1 MDYETAMI
9 KLRGEVCSGIKL
21 GLQNIKTLMEKLGN
35 PQDKLK
41 IIHIAGTNGKG
52 SCTSFVNS
60 ALVSQ
65 GYKVGMFTSPSIYN
79 FEERIRINNKNIPE
93 DKLIDLMN
101 EVREVAETM
110 EVFPADFELVTAI
123 AFLYFYRE
131 KCDFAIMEVG
141 LGGRLDATNVAQ
153 NPLITLITSISLDHQ
168 QFLGNTIPEI
178 ALEKA
183 GIIKEN
189 VPLVLYS
196 QSKEAMDSIIGVANS
211 KNSKVILNDLEK
223 IELLENTKNGQIIN
237 YKDFKNLKINLLGS
251 HQINN
256 ATISLELLEQLRK
269 MGFEISNESIYNG
282 FSSVTWPCRFELVSK
297 NPDFILDGAHN
308 IDGIDKFISN
318 MNFYY
323 KDNKKIGIFG
333 VLADKDYN
341 EMLAKIVPC
350 FDVFL
355 TVRPD
360 SDRAMES
367 KELKERIEKLTKK
380 KVYSFENYQDAI
392 DKAFEISKED
402 DVISAFGSLYFVGEV
417 RNLLGVGDY

>member
-1 MDYETAMI
+1 MNYETAMI
-9 KLRGEVCSGIKL
+9 KLRGEVCSGVKL
-21 GLQNIKTLMEKLGN
+21 GLQNIKNLMEKLGN

-60 ALVSQ
+60 VLVSQ

-93 DKLIDLMN
+93 DKLIELMN
-101 EVREVAETM
+101 EVREIANTL
-110 EVFPADFELVTAI
+110 EVFPADFELVTAL

-131 KCDFAIMEVG
+131 NCDFAIMEVG
-141 LGGRLDATNVAQ
+141 LGGRLDATNVI
-153 NPLITLITSISLDHQ
+153 NKPLITLITSISFDHQ
-168 QFLGNTIPEI
+168 QFLGNTIKEI

-183 GIIKEN
+183 GIIKDG

-196 QSKEAMDSIIGVANS
+196 QDTEIMDNIMGVAKS
-211 KNSKVILNDLEK
+211 KNSKVIVNDLSK
-223 IELLENTKNGQIIN
+223 IKVLENKKSGQVID

-251 HQINN
+251 HQVKN
-256 ATISLELLEQLRK
+256 ATISIELLLELRK
-269 MGFEISNESIYNG
+269 MGFDISNESIYNG
-282 FSSVTWPCRFELVSK
+282 FSTVTWPCRFELVSK
-297 NPDFILDGAHN
+297 SPDFILDGAHN
-308 IDGIDKFISN
+308 IDGIEKFVSN

-323 KDNKKIGIFG
+323 KNNKKISIFG

-341 EMLAKIVPC
+341 EMLEKIVPC

-360 SDRAMES
+360 SERAMEAY
-367 KELKERIEKLTKK
+367 ELKEKIEALTEK
-380 KVYSFENYQDAI
+380 KVYSFENYQEAI
-392 DKAFEISKED
+392 DKAFEISSKD
-402 DVISAFGSLYFVGEV
+402 DVISAFGSLYFVGEI
-417 RNLLGVGDY
+417 RKLLGVSDY